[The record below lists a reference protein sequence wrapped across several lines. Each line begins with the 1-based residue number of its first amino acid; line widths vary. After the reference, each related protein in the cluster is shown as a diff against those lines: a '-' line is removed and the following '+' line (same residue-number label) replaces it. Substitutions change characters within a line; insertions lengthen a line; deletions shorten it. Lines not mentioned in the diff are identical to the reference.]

1 MFRRF
6 VRDRRAAQSGATLI
20 EMLVSIAIIGLSLS
34 LIVGTL
40 STGVLNAVL
49 AKRNTAAE
57 AVVQYELDEIQAA
70 SFTTSPS
77 AYSQCFATED
87 PSAPV
92 LAAYQASCPDPKFT
106 LRADVSPAT
115 GPTSTSQNW
124 TITVTATGTGEQVGP
139 AIHVL
144 KVNR

>member
-1 MFRRF
+1 MFSRF

-20 EMLVSIAIIGLSLS
+20 EMLVSVAILGLSLS

-49 AKRNTAAE
+49 AKRNTAAQ
-57 AVVQYELDEIQAA
+57 AVVQYELDEIQAS
-70 SFTTSPS
+70 SFTASAS

-87 PSAPV
+87 ASAPV
-92 LAAYQASCPDPKFT
+92 LTAYQASCPSPNFT
-106 LRADVSPAT
+106 LRADVSPAA
-115 GPTSTSQNW
+115 GPTSTRQTW
-124 TITVTATGTGEQVGP
+124 TITVTATGTGQQVGP
-139 AIHVL
+139 AIQVV